1 MTNNFSSDLEY
12 GVQME
17 RRFAKLLIEKG
28 YAIEHMSEGCFPD
41 WDIMVQGGKTFEIKS
56 DRKFLETGNV
66 FIETKYKGNQSGLSA
81 TKATYFVVVMDN
93 FAHTAKTDDVM
104 RFILS
109 NPQLCRPAYGAGD
122 DGNSVGFIVN
132 GDSYKPKNMQV
143 FELPL

>member
-1 MTNNFSSDLEY
+1 MMNNFSSDLEY

-17 RRFAKLLIEKG
+17 RKFAKLLTEKG
-28 YAIEHMSEGCFPD
+28 FTIEHMSEGCFPD
-41 WDIMVQGGKTFEIKS
+41 WDIMVQGGRTYEIKA

-66 FIETKYKGNQSGLSA
+66 FIETKYKGSPSGLSA
-81 TKATYFVVVMDN
+81 TKADYFVVIMDN
-93 FAHTAKTDDVM
+93 FSHTAKTDEVM

-109 NPQLCRPAYGAGD
+109 NPQLCRPVYGAGD
-122 DGNSVGFIVN
+122 DGNAVGFLIK